1 MGPSEIVLGFLQAC
15 ARSDLDTALR
25 TLTEDVEYDNVPIGK
40 VTGREAVRGVL
51 SGGIS
56 AAADEI
62 EWVILRH
69 VAQGS
74 VVMSERVDRFRVGE
88 TWLELP
94 VVGVFE
100 LAGERIRLW
109 RDYFD
114 LETYRQQRHK
124 LLGSADRP

>member
-1 MGPSEIVLGFLQAC
+1 VLGFLQAC
-15 ARSDLDTALR
+15 ARGELDTALR

-62 EWVILRH
+62 DWVILRH

-74 VVMSERVDRFRVGE
+74 VVMSERVDRFRVGQ

-114 LETYRQQRHK
+114 LQTYRQQRQA
-124 LLGSADRP
+124 LLGSAERPG

>member
-1 MGPSEIVLGFLQAC
+1 
-15 ARSDLDTALR
+15 
-25 TLTEDVEYDNVPIGK
+25 
-40 VTGREAVRGVL
+40 VL

-62 EWVILRH
+62 DWVILRH

-114 LETYRQQRHK
+114 LQTYRQQRQA
-124 LLGSADRP
+124 LLGSAERPG